1 MVLYFLLSLVLALML
16 NHYLR
21 FRFDQVIL
29 SFNFFSFIPGQF
41 FDKMRDYYCQLLTV
55 VN

>member
-1 MVLYFLLSLVLALML
+1 MVLYFLLSLTLALAL
-16 NHYLR
+16 NNYLR

-41 FDKMRDYYCQLLTV
+41 YEKMRITTRSC
-55 VN
+55 